1 MQHRLGDIWAQKPST
16 WCRNQNAQWRPSR
29 EPSTTTL
36 LIPQIATPTRHPLL
50 GIKKKKK
57 KNQLIAPP
65 TSQPLPQ
72 PLSLALCGQLERF
85 DAASGHFA
93 CHLLILLY
101 AFHFPNCGHNFV
113 AHGLPF
119 VVNGSAWFA
128 LRVCQS
134 KIAIKFWHLLCYL

>member
-1 MQHRLGDIWAQKPST
+1 MAPEQRTKYHYLAHST
-16 WCRNQNAQWRPSR
+16 NRHTHSASPSR
-29 EPSTTTL
+29 NL
-36 LIPQIATPTRHPLL
+36 
-50 GIKKKKK
+50 KKK

-119 VVNGSAWFA
+119 VVNGSA
-128 LRVCQS
+128 
-134 KIAIKFWHLLCYL
+134 

>member
-1 MQHRLGDIWAQKPST
+1 M
-16 WCRNQNAQWRPSR
+16 RNGARAGNQVPLPCSFHKS
-29 EPSTTTL
+29 P
-36 LIPQIATPTRHPLL
+36 HPL
-50 GIKKKKK
+50 GIPFSESKKKK

-119 VVNGSAWFA
+119 VVNGSA
-128 LRVCQS
+128 
-134 KIAIKFWHLLCYL
+134 